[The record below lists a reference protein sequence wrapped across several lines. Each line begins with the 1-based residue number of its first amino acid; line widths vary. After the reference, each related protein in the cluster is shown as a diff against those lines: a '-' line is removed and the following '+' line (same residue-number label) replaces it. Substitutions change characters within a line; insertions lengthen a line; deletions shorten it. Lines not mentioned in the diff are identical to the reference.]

1 MSNCKNSILIALLT
15 AVAIMFSGNL
25 YAAEFL
31 VDQHNKTFEKDG
43 AAIDKLT
50 INVGDVIRFRNED
63 PFFHNIF
70 SLSDLKTF
78 DLGSF
83 PKGESKT
90 VTFDQAGVIEIEC
103 AIHPEMFLELT
114 VK

>member
-1 MSNCKNSILIALLT
+1 MRKLKHLTFSAIIAMGLMVS
-15 AVAIMFSGNL
+15 ASSAYS
-25 YAAEFL
+25 AEFIL
-31 VDQHNKTFEKDG
+31 DQKDKSFQHNGGQIE
-43 AAIDKLT
+43 ALT
-50 INVGDVIRFRNED
+50 INTGDVIRFKNED

-90 VTFDQAGVIEIEC
+90 ITFDKPGLAEIEC
-103 AIHPEMFLELT
+103 AIHPQMFLELT

>member
-1 MSNCKNSILIALLT
+1 MRSLKQLT
-15 AVAIMFSGNL
+15 FTTITVIGLMAGASSA
-25 YAAEFL
+25 YSSEL
-31 VDQHNKTFEKDG
+31 VLDQKDKSFQHNGSQVE
-43 AAIDKLT
+43 ALT
-50 INVGDVIRFRNED
+50 INVGDVIRFKNED

-70 SLSDLKTF
+70 SLSDLRTF

-90 VTFDQAGVIEIEC
+90 ITFDKPGLAEIEC
-103 AIHPEMFLELT
+103 AIHPQMFLELT